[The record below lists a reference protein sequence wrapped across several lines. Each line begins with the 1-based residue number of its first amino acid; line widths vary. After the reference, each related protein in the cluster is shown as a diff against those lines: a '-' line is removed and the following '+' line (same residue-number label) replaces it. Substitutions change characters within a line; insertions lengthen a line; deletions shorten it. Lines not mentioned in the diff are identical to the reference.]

1 VCIVEAMKMQNEIK
15 IPINGVITAI
25 DFNESDRVEKNEIII
40 RYDVSE

>member
-1 VCIVEAMKMQNEIK
+1 MKMQNEIK